1 MADESNTDLIA
12 WHRAAYLRAVWADRT
27 AEAAYHLRV
36 IDDLTQPDHAAVQRE
51 QP

>member
-1 MADESNTDLIA
+1 MADETQDLIA

-36 IDDLTQPDHAAVQRE
+36 IDQLTQPDHAAVQRE
-51 QP
+51 PS